1 MTDQA
6 IMELFCQRDE
16 TAISKAD
23 QKYGRGCRKI
33 ALSILG
39 NAEDAEETMND
50 MWLRV
55 WNAIPPAQPENLF
68 AFLSASVRN
77 CALNRIEAGK
87 AQKRGGGETPCALEE
102 LAFCVASGE
111 SVEEA
116 LDYHLL
122 RAAIERFLDGLPADA
137 RTIFVERYTNLK
149 PITEI
154 AEEFCI
160 SESKVKVSL
169 LRTRKKLKA
178 FLKKEGFV

>member
-6 IMELFCQRDE
+6 IMELFCRRDE
-16 TAISKAD
+16 KAISKAD

-33 ALSILG
+33 AISILG
-39 NAEDAEETMND
+39 NTEDAEETVND

-55 WNAIPPAQPENLF
+55 WNAIPPAQPDNLF
-68 AFLSASVRN
+68 AFLSATVRN
-77 CALNRIEAGK
+77 CALNRIEAGQT
-87 AQKRGGGETPCALEE
+87 QKRGGGETPCALEE

-111 SVEEA
+111 SVEDA

-122 RAAIERFLDGLPADA
+122 QAAIEQFLDSLSADA
-137 RTIFVERYTNLK
+137 RTIFVERYTNLT
-149 PITEI
+149 PVAEI
-154 AEEFCI
+154 AEKFCI

-169 LRTRKKLKA
+169 MRTRKKLRV